1 MTDVG
6 VRVGVDPD
14 IGARTTALVTGVA
27 GLVGNVF
34 LALFFALARPFDV
47 HTGYSWLGPANDA
60 VTVAQFA
67 AFVPVA
73 VALRARLPVSRA
85 LDAMTSLAVAAMAA
99 YVVLQVLLI
108 AEILTFETQV
118 GYVVVAIAVVMAWIL
133 QVSLSAHRTLALPRP
148 VTRLGVLV
156 GAAFFAGAVLV
167 ASGLA
172 VPEPMRL
179 VLFGLG
185 GALGGLAWLALP
197 VFPLLLATHVFK
209 ERR

>member
-6 VRVGVDPD
+6 VRVGADPD

-27 GLVGNVF
+27 GLVGNVL

-73 VALRARLPVSRA
+73 VALRARLPVARA

-108 AEILTFETQV
+108 ADVLAFETQV
-118 GYVVVAIAVVMAWIL
+118 GYVVVAIVAVMAWIL

-167 ASGLA
+167 ASGFA
-172 VPEPMRL
+172 VPEPVRL
-179 VLFGLG
+179 VLFAVG

>member
-6 VRVGVDPD
+6 VRVGVDTD
-14 IGARTTALVTGVA
+14 LGARTAALLTGVA
-27 GLVGNVF
+27 GVVGNVF
-34 LALFFALARPFDV
+34 LLLFFALARAFDI

-73 VALRARLPVSRA
+73 VALQVML
-85 LDAMTSLAVAAMAA
+85 LAEV
-99 YVVLQVLLI
+99 I
-108 AEILTFETQV
+108 AFETQV
-118 GYVVVAIAVVMAWIL
+118 GFVMVAIALVVAWVL

-148 VTRLGVLV
+148 VTRLGVLT
-156 GAAFFAGAVLV
+156 GAGFLAGSVLV
-167 ASGLA
+167 ASGFA
-172 VPEPMRL
+172 VPEPMRSI
-179 VLFGLG
+179 LFGIG
-185 GALGGLAWLALP
+185 GVLGGLAWLALP

>member
-14 IGARTTALVTGVA
+14 IGARATAIVSGVA
-27 GLVGNVF
+27 GLVANVF
-34 LALFFALARPFDV
+34 LALFFALARPFDI

-67 AFVPVA
+67 TFVPVA

-85 LDAMTSLAVAAMAA
+85 LNVMTSLAVAAMVA

-108 AEILTFETQV
+108 ADVLAFETQV
-118 GYVVVAIAVVMAWIL
+118 GYVMVAIVVVVAWIL

-156 GAAFFAGAVLV
+156 GAAFFAGFVLV
-167 ASGLA
+167 ASGFA

-185 GALGGLAWLALP
+185 GALGGLAWLAIP

-209 ERR
+209 E

>member
-6 VRVGVDPD
+6 VRVGVEPD
-14 IGARTTALVTGVA
+14 IGARTAALVTGVA

-34 LALFFALARPFDV
+34 GALFFALARPFDV

-85 LDAMTSLAVAAMAA
+85 LDATTSLAVAAMAA
-99 YVVLQVLLI
+99 FVVLQVLLI
-108 AEILTFETQV
+108 ADVLALETQV
-118 GYVVVAIAVVMAWIL
+118 GYVVVAIVVVMAWIL

-167 ASGLA
+167 ASGFA
-172 VPEPMRL
+172 VSEPVRL
-179 VLFGLG
+179 LLFGVG

>member
-6 VRVGVDPD
+6 VRVGAEPD

-108 AEILTFETQV
+108 ADVLAFETQV
-118 GYVVVAIAVVMAWIL
+118 GYVVVAIVVVMAWIL

-167 ASGLA
+167 ASGFA
-172 VPEPMRL
+172 VPEPVRL
-179 VLFGLG
+179 VLFGVG

>member
-1 MTDVG
+1 MTDMD
-6 VRVGVDPD
+6 VRVGVEPD
-14 IGARTTALVTGVA
+14 IGARATALVTGVA
-27 GLVGNVF
+27 GLVANVF
-34 LALFFALARPFDV
+34 LALFFALARPFDIY
-47 HTGYSWLGPANDA
+47 TGYSWLGPANDA

-85 LDAMTSLAVAAMAA
+85 LDVVTALAVAAMAA
-99 YVVLQVLLI
+99 YVALQVLLL
-108 AEILTFETQV
+108 ADVLAFETQV
-118 GYVVVAIAVVMAWIL
+118 VFVMAAIVVVVAWVL
-133 QVSLSAHRTLALPRP
+133 QVSLSAHRTHSLPRP

-156 GAAFFAGAVLV
+156 GAAFFAGFVLV
-167 ASGLA
+167 ASGFA

-185 GALGGLAWLALP
+185 GALGGLSWLALP

>member
-1 MTDVG
+1 MTDVD
-6 VRVGVDPD
+6 VRVGVEPD
-14 IGARTTALVTGVA
+14 IGARAAALVTGVA
-27 GLVGNVF
+27 GLVANVF
-34 LALFFALARPFDV
+34 LALFFALARPFDI

-60 VTVAQFA
+60 MTVAQFA

-85 LDAMTSLAVAAMAA
+85 LDVMTALAVAAMAA
-99 YVVLQVLLI
+99 YVALQVMLL
-108 AEILTFETQV
+108 ADVLAFETQV
-118 GYVVVAIAVVMAWIL
+118 VFVMAAIVVVVAWIL

-156 GAAFFAGAVLV
+156 GAAFFAGFVLV
-167 ASGLA
+167 ASGFA

-179 VLFGLG
+179 VLLGLG
-185 GALGGLAWLALP
+185 GALGGLSWLALP

>member
-6 VRVGVDPD
+6 VRVGVGND
-14 IGARTTALVTGVA
+14 IGARATALVTGVA
-27 GLVGNVF
+27 GLVANVF
-34 LALFFALARPFDV
+34 LALFFALARPFDI

-85 LDAMTSLAVAAMAA
+85 LDVMTALAVAAMAA
-99 YVVLQVLLI
+99 YVALQVMLI
-108 AEILTFETQV
+108 ADVLAFETQV
-118 GYVVVAIAVVMAWIL
+118 VYVMAAIVVVVAWIL

-156 GAAFFAGAVLV
+156 GAAFFAGFVLV
-167 ASGLA
+167 ASGFA

-185 GALGGLAWLALP
+185 GALGGLSWLALP

-209 ERR
+209 E

>member
-6 VRVGVDPD
+6 VGVGVDPD
-14 IGARTTALVTGVA
+14 IGARTTAIVTGVA
-27 GLVGNVF
+27 GLVANVF
-34 LALFFALARPFDV
+34 LALFFALARPFDI

-85 LDAMTSLAVAAMAA
+85 LNVMTSFAVAAMVA

-108 AEILTFETQV
+108 ADVLAFETQV
-118 GYVVVAIAVVMAWIL
+118 GYVMVAIVVVVAWIL

-156 GAAFFAGAVLV
+156 GAAFFAGFVLV
-167 ASGLA
+167 ASGFA

-185 GALGGLAWLALP
+185 GALGGLSWLAIP

-209 ERR
+209 E

>member
-14 IGARTTALVTGVA
+14 IGARTTALVTGVV

-85 LDAMTSLAVAAMAA
+85 LAAMTSLAVAAMAA
-99 YVVLQVLLI
+99 CVVLQVLLI

-133 QVSLSAHRTLALPRP
+133 QVSLIAHRTLALPRP
-148 VTRLGVLV
+148 VTRLGVLI

-167 ASGLA
+167 ASGFA

-179 VLFGLG
+179 VLLGLG

>member
-167 ASGLA
+167 ASGFA

>member
-6 VRVGVDPD
+6 VRAGVDSD
-14 IGARTTALVTGVA
+14 VGARTAALLTGVTGV
-27 GLVGNVF
+27 VGNVF
-34 LALFFALARPFDV
+34 LLLFFALARPFDI

-60 VTVAQFA
+60 VTVAQFI

-85 LDAMTSLAVAAMAA
+85 LDVMTAVAVAAMAA
-99 YVVLQVLLI
+99 YVALQVMLLAEVI
-108 AEILTFETQV
+108 AFETQV
-118 GYVVVAIAVVMAWIL
+118 GFVMVAIALVVAWVL

-148 VTRLGVLV
+148 VTRLGVLT
-156 GAAFFAGAVLV
+156 GAGFFAGSVLV
-167 ASGLA
+167 ASGFA
-172 VPEPMRL
+172 VPEPMRSI
-179 VLFGLG
+179 LFGIG
-185 GALGGLAWLALP
+185 GVLGGLAWLALP